1 MNGGRMKR
9 FKDRVVLITGGA
21 SGIGFATATL
31 FLEEGAKVA
40 IIDISEEAGKKA
52 IRELKKLGFDALF
65 VKCDVS
71 KEKDVKKAVNK
82 VISRYKRLDVL
93 FNNAGIFID
102 GRVHEFSETDW
113 DRIIGINLKGVFL
126 CSKHAIPH
134 MLKQGKGVIVN
145 NSSCSAIVADYA
157 DPAYC
162 ATKGGISMLTRAM
175 AIDYAK
181 ENIRVNAVLCGEIE
195 TSMTR
200 GEAKMQG
207 MPFRE
212 FCDYVAEHYPIGRL
226 GTVDEAAKVVLFLA
240 SDDASFVTG
249 SLVSVDGGFTAAG
262 LHEEY

>member
-1 MNGGRMKR
+1 LKKLKN
-9 FKDRVVLITGGA
+9 RVALITGGA
-21 SGIGFATATL
+21 SGIGFATAVL

-40 IIDISEEAGKKA
+40 IIDVSGEAGKKA
-52 IRELKKLGFDALF
+52 VKSIRKLGFDALF
-65 VKCDVS
+65 VKADVS
-71 KEKDVKKAVNK
+71 KESEVKSAVRK
-82 VISRYKRLDVL
+82 IVAKFGRLDIL

-102 GRVHEFSETDW
+102 GRVHELSEAEW
-113 DRIIGINLKGVFL
+113 DRIMDINLKGVFL

-145 NSSCSAIVADYA
+145 NSSCSAIVADYS

-195 TSMTR
+195 TAMTR

-212 FCDYVAEHYPIGRL
+212 FCDFVAEHYPVGRL
-226 GTVDEAAKVVLFLA
+226 GTPEEAARVVLFLA

>member
-1 MNGGRMKR
+1 LKR
-9 FKDRVVLITGGA
+9 FKDKVVLITGGA
-21 SGIGFATATL
+21 SGIGFATAVL

-40 IIDISEEAGKKA
+40 IADISIDSGKKA
-52 IRELKKLGFDALF
+52 VKNLRKLGYDALF
-65 VKCDVS
+65 VRTDVS
-71 KEKDVKKAVNK
+71 KEKDVKSAVRRVVAK
-82 VISRYKRLDVL
+82 FGRLDIL

-102 GRVHEFSETDW
+102 GRVHELSEAEW
-113 DRIIGINLKGVFL
+113 DRIVDINLKGTFL
-126 CSKHAIPH
+126 CSKHAIPQ

-145 NSSCSAIVADYA
+145 NSSCSAVVADYA

-162 ATKGGISMLTRAM
+162 ATKGGIAMLTRAM

-195 TSMTR
+195 TPMTR

-207 MPFRE
+207 MPFRD
-212 FCDYVAEHYPIGRL
+212 FCDYVAEHYPVGRL
-226 GTVDEAAKVVLFLA
+226 GTPEEAARVVLFLA

>member
-1 MNGGRMKR
+1 MKR

-21 SGIGFATATL
+21 SGIGYATALL
-31 FLEEGAKVA
+31 FLKEGAKVA
-40 IIDISEEAGKKA
+40 ILDISDVAGKKA
-52 IRELKKLGFDALF
+52 MKNIRKLGQDALF
-65 VKCDVS
+65 IKADVS
-71 KEKDVKKAVNK
+71 KESEVKGAVKK
-82 VISRYKRLDVL
+82 VIGKFGSLDVL

-102 GRVHEFSETDW
+102 GRVHELPESEW

-126 CSKHAIPH
+126 CSKHVIPQ
-134 MLKQGKGVIVN
+134 MLKQGKGVIIN
-145 NSSCSAIVADYA
+145 NSSCSAIVADYS

-162 ATKGGISMLTRAM
+162 ASKGGISMLTKAM

-207 MPFRE
+207 LSYRDFYD
-212 FCDYVAEHYPIGRL
+212 FVAGHYPVGRL

-240 SDDASFVTG
+240 SDDASFITG
-249 SLVSVDGGFTAAG
+249 SLISVDGGFTAAG
-262 LHEEY
+262 MHEEY